1 MKNPSRE
8 LVLKQMNRVFE
19 KYLDKYGTNGMED
32 FRQFMISKEIPVS
45 NIEFAVKFAHK
56 SRLF

>member
-19 KYLDKYGTNGMED
+19 KYLDRYGTDGMGD
-32 FRQFMISKEIPVS
+32 FRQFMITKGIPVS
-45 NIEFAVKFAHK
+45 NIEFAVKIAHK
-56 SRLF
+56 TKMF